1 VDVETEPVAPAPD
14 GVLVIRAIAQAGH
27 YIFRIT
33 RGSSEG
39 AEMSVTAG
47 PEDVKLVVGEWLDS
61 FGAEDSPE

>member
-14 GVLVIRAIAQAGH
+14 GVMVIRAIAQAGH

-33 RGSSEG
+33 RGSTEG

-47 PEDVKLVVGEWLDS
+47 AEDVKRVVGEWLDS
-61 FGAEDSPE
+61 FPGERSPE